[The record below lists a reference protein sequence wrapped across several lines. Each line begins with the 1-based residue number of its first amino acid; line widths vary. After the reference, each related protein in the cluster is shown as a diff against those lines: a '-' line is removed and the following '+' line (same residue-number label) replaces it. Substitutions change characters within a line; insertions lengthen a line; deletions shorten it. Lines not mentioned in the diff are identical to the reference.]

1 MTDIGAPPSSTP
13 PAPKPTAT
21 QPVTPA
27 ASTGRDGGQQ
37 ATPQTTTTSTTP
49 QQGAAETPA
58 VRLGAGAG
66 AAASI
71 ASGSELRAIVIGRS
85 AEGQPLI
92 QSPAGTFTLSSKLA
106 LRLNSELV
114 LRLNV
119 GGANPRAALLTVNG
133 LPQRPPPEVTL
144 LSARTA
150 ATTAAPPASATLA
163 ANIARPLFAGLGAVV
178 VPIRGP
184 GLSPGPNTSLN
195 QPLGSTPGA
204 PQNGLQLTPATPLV
218 LRLAGLHAPTA
229 VGGTTSA
236 SPAGAPATASSG
248 PQTGPTGQPATTPTT
263 APAAAQAA
271 TATTPSPNLA
281 AGALARPAVPLLG
294 GPNLEAVVTGTTGDG
309 ALLVRT
315 PIGNLALDVRA
326 ALAVGSRL
334 SLEVVPGRPP
344 TTLPPALAS
353 ALTDGGRTM
362 AMPAT
367 TGSNAPPVLASD
379 VVRQFAQTWPAL
391 KEALSVIQAADAG
404 GAQHIV
410 NNVIPSA
417 TPQLASAILFFLTAL
432 RGG

>member
-1 MTDIGAPPSSTP
+1 
-13 PAPKPTAT
+13 
-21 QPVTPA
+21 
-27 ASTGRDGGQQ
+27 
-37 ATPQTTTTSTTP
+37 QTTTTSTTP

-133 LPQRPPPEVTL
+133 LPQRPPPELTL
-144 LSARTA
+144 LSARAA

-163 ANIARPLFAGLGAVV
+163 ANIARPLFAGLGTGPAPPGATAATLTPGTLLGAVV
-178 VPIRGP
+178 VPNRSP
-184 GLSPGPNTSLN
+184 GLGPGPNTSLN

-218 LRLAGLHAPTA
+218 LRLAGLQAPSA

-248 PQTGPTGQPATTPTT
+248 PQAGPTGQPSTTPTT

-281 AGALARPAVPLLG
+281 AGALARAAVPLLG

-326 ALAVGSRL
+326 ALAVGTRL

-432 RGG
+432 RGGEVRNWLGRDAASLLERMG

>member
-1 MTDIGAPPSSTP
+1 PPP

-133 LPQRPPPEVTL
+133 LPQRPPPELTL
-144 LSARTA
+144 LSARAA

-163 ANIARPLFAGLGAVV
+163 ANIARPLFAGLGTGPAPPGATAATLTPGTLLGAVV
-178 VPIRGP
+178 VPNRSP
-184 GLSPGPNTSLN
+184 GLGPGPNTSLN

-218 LRLAGLHAPTA
+218 LRLA
-229 VGGTTSA
+229 
-236 SPAGAPATASSG
+236 
-248 PQTGPTGQPATTPTT
+248 
-263 APAAAQAA
+263 
-271 TATTPSPNLA
+271 
-281 AGALARPAVPLLG
+281 
-294 GPNLEAVVTGTTGDG
+294 
-309 ALLVRT
+309 
-315 PIGNLALDVRA
+315 
-326 ALAVGSRL
+326 
-334 SLEVVPGRPP
+334 
-344 TTLPPALAS
+344 
-353 ALTDGGRTM
+353 
-362 AMPAT
+362 
-367 TGSNAPPVLASD
+367 
-379 VVRQFAQTWPAL
+379 
-391 KEALSVIQAADAG
+391 
-404 GAQHIV
+404 
-410 NNVIPSA
+410 
-417 TPQLASAILFFLTAL
+417 
-432 RGG
+432 